1 MLPAREGKVFRD
13 LPEPILRAIR
23 SGPVPTLRDW
33 RNLPTSELTRAE
45 RNMRFVET
53 YCIVPEGKLVGKPLV
68 LADFQEA
75 FYYAVYDNKVMTRE
89 AFLGISRKNSKTA
102 TIATIVLVHVV
113 GPEARV
119 NSEIMSGARSRDQ
132 AAQVYRYASKMVA
145 MSDELSQCVRV
156 VPSAKRLI
164 GLPRNVEY
172 RAGSADAT
180 TSHGG
185 SPVLAILDEL
195 GQIEGPQDD
204 YVDAIITSQ
213 GAHEDPLLIG
223 ISTQA
228 PTDAALWSVWLDD
241 AEKEQD
247 KHGGTIVCHLYET
260 PDDFDLQ
267 DREGWL
273 LSNPALG
280 IFRMEE
286 DMVRLANKAA
296 RMPSFE
302 PTFRNLYLNQRIAAT
317 ATFVS
322 PNVWKENGADPGR
335 MDVIY
340 AGLDLSETNDLTA
353 LVMVSPS
360 ATEGWSVKSVF
371 WLPGEGLEHRSRSDR
386 VPYDVWRSQGHLNTT
401 PGRSIEYE
409 YVAQYLFELVRGG
422 GVKKIAFDRYNMRH
436 LRPWLV
442 KAGLPESVIDSVFV
456 DYGQGFVSMSPALR
470 TLESL
475 LLNGKIRHGNNP
487 ILTMC
492 AANAVVT
499 MDPAGNRKL
508 DKKKARGRIDGMV
521 ALAMACAV
529 ASEDQ
534 NDTPVFPV
542 DLERILE

>member
-1 MLPAREGKVFRD
+1 MAR
-13 LPEPILRAIR
+13 
-23 SGPVPTLRDW
+23 TM
-33 RNLPTSELTRAE
+33 TRAE
-45 RNMRFVET
+45 RVIAFIHE
-53 YCIVPEGKLVGKPLV
+53 YCRTPEGAHVGQPIR
-68 LADFQEA
+68 LAPFQDR
-75 FYYAVYDNKVMTRE
+75 FIRDVYDNPNRQTRR
-89 AFLGISRKNSKTA
+89 AYLSISRKNGKSA
-102 TIATIVLVHVV
+102 LIACLLLAHLV
-113 GPEARV
+113 GPEARQNTQIV
-119 NSEIMSGARSRDQ
+119 SGARSRDQ
-132 AAQVYRYASKMVA
+132 AALVFDLASKMIRL
-145 MSDELSQCVRV
+145 DDRLNEIIRII
-156 VPSAKRLI
+156 PSGKKLI
-164 GLPRNVEY
+164 GYPRNVEY
-172 RAGSADAT
+172 KALSAEGKT
-180 TSHGG
+180 THGL
-185 SPVLAILDEL
+185 SPVLAILDEV
-195 GQIEGPQDD
+195 GQVEGSSDPF
-204 YVDAIITSQ
+204 VDAVTTAQ
-213 GAHEDPLLIG
+213 GAHDDPLLIA

-228 PTDAALWSVWLDD
+228 PTDADLFSVWLDD
-241 AEKEQD
+241 ARDSGDPSIVSHVYEAKPDADVTDEQAWHD
-247 KHGGTIVCHLYET
+247 
-260 PDDFDLQ
+260 
-267 DREGWL
+267 
-273 LSNPALG
+273 SNPALG
-280 IFRMEE
+280 LFRSLE
-286 DMVRLANKAA
+286 DLAEQAKQAS

-302 PTFRNLYLNQRIAAT
+302 PTFRNLCLNQRIAAT

-386 VPYDVWRSQGHLNTT
+386 VPYDVWRSQGYLNTT

-409 YVAQYLFELVRGG
+409 YVAQYLFDLVRGG

-508 DKKKARGRIDGMV
+508 DKKKARGRIDGLQ

>member
-1 MLPAREGKVFRD
+1 MASAARKVATRP
-13 LPEPILRAIR
+13 LPEHIKLAIR
-23 SGPVPTLRDW
+23 SGPVPVLRDW
-33 RNLPTSELTRAE
+33 RSLPTPELTRAE

-53 YCIVPEGKLVGKPLV
+53 YCVVPEGKLVGQPLV

-75 FYYAVYDNKVMTRE
+75 FYYAVYDNEAMTRR
-89 AFLGISRKNSKTA
+89 ALLAVARKNSKTA
-102 TIATIVLVHVV
+102 TIGTIVLVHTV
-113 GPEARV
+113 GPESRQ

-132 AAQVYRYASKMVA
+132 ASQVYRYASKMVQ
-145 MSDELSQCVRV
+145 MSPDLIKCVRL
-156 VPSAKRLI
+156 VPSFKKII

-172 RAGSADAT
+172 RAGSADAA

-204 YVDAIITSQ
+204 YVDAIVTSQ
-213 GAHEDPLLIG
+213 GAHDNPLLIG

-241 AEKEQD
+241 AEKEQAQ
-247 KHGGTIVCHLYET
+247 HGGSIVCHRYET
-260 PDDFDLQ
+260 PDDYDLE

-280 IFRMEE
+280 LFRMEA
-286 DMVRLANKAA
+286 DMADMANQAA

-302 PTFRNLYLNQRIAAT
+302 PTFRNLYLNQRVAAN

-322 PNVWKENGADPGR
+322 PNIWKDNAGEPQPLRTLYG
-335 MDVIY
+335 
-340 AGLDLSETNDLTA
+340 GLDLSETNDLTA
-353 LVMVSPS
+353 LVLVSPD
-360 ATEGWSVKSVF
+360 AGWSVESKF
-371 WLPGEGLEHRSRSDR
+371 WLPGEGLEHRARSDR
-386 VPYDVWRSQGHLNTT
+386 VPYDVWRDQGFLTTT
-401 PGRSIEYE
+401 PGKSVEYE
-409 YVAQYLFELVRGG
+409 YVAQYLYELVSSER
-422 GVKKIAFDRYNMRH
+422 VKRIAFDRWNMRH
-436 LRPWLV
+436 LRPWLI
-442 KAGLPESVIDSVFV
+442 KAGLPESKIDEVFL
-456 DYGQGFVSMSPALR
+456 DFGQGFQSMGPALR

-475 LLNGKIRHGNNP
+475 LLNGKLKHGGNP

-499 MDPAGNRKL
+499 MDPAGGRKL
-508 DKKKARGRIDGMV
+508 DKKKSRGRIDGLV

-534 NDTPVFPV
+534 YENKVFPV
-542 DLERILE
+542 DLAKILE